1 MGAESK
7 AFVPK
12 GKFAL
17 NQEDFGGG
25 LDDLMDAPVQ
35 KKKGGKK
42 GKGKTGKVLVKVEK
56 QVEEEVVDETT
67 AWKGKPSSFFIMKEP
82 ETPPATQDPNNP

>member
-1 MGAESK
+1 MQQQQMQVPQQQAPSFATPSVSTGGFKMGGESK

-25 LDDLMDAPVQ
+25 LDDLMDAPV
-35 KKKGGKK
+35 
-42 GKGKTGKVLVKVEK
+42 
-56 QVEEEVVDETT
+56 
-67 AWKGKPSSFFIMKEP
+67 
-82 ETPPATQDPNNP
+82 